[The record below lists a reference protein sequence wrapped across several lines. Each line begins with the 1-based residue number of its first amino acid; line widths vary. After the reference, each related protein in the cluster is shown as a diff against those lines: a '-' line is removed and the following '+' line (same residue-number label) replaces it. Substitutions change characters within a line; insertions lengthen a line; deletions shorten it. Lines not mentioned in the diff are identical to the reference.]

1 MPGSDKELHSLI
13 GASSS
18 ERWLHCPGS
27 VRLYAM
33 IPDRRETIYAA
44 TGTAA
49 HEVCELSLVNDAE
62 PESFLGQ
69 TIKTKEF
76 DVLVDDKMVD
86 AVRVYV
92 DFVRG
97 QHKEYGGTLM
107 VEHPFDLSFVH
118 AGMFGRNDAVIIPDQ
133 ALDTLRVYDYK
144 NGRKLVP
151 AQDNPQLKFYAL
163 GALGKDNPWNVLNVE
178 MTIVQPNAI
187 GKQAI
192 DTWTISVSDLYDWA
206 YNVLRPA
213 AEATE
218 APDAPCVMGDWCGFC
233 EAQALCP
240 AKRDAALALLGPRVD
255 YTPESLPN
263 VKSLTPEQLGKCS
276 AFFTSDEFAAWVKAL
291 AAEEQAAL
299 ARGEKIPGRKLVESV
314 ALGNRK
320 WADEA
325 QVVAQFR
332 DELGED
338 LYNLKLKSPNQV
350 STLLVKSG
358 LSKAAAKERVDALST
373 REETTSWKVV
383 NDDDPR
389 PARGQDL
396 LDLFDTPNSA
406 N

>member
-1 MPGSDKELHSLI
+1 
-13 GASSS
+13 
-18 ERWLHCPGS
+18 
-27 VRLYAM
+27 
-33 IPDRRETIYAA
+33 
-44 TGTAA
+44 
-49 HEVCELSLVNDAE
+49 
-62 PESFLGQ
+62 
-69 TIKTKEF
+69 
-76 DVLVDDKMVD
+76 
-86 AVRVYV
+86 
-92 DFVRG
+92 
-97 QHKEYGGTLM
+97 
-107 VEHPFDLSFVH
+107 
-118 AGMFGRNDAVIIPDQ
+118 
-133 ALDTLRVYDYK
+133 
-144 NGRKLVP
+144 
-151 AQDNPQLKFYAL
+151 
-163 GALGKDNPWNVLNVE
+163 
-178 MTIVQPNAI
+178 
-187 GKQAI
+187 
-192 DTWTISVSDLYDWA
+192 
-206 YNVLRPA
+206 
-213 AEATE
+213 
-218 APDAPCVMGDWCGFC
+218 
-233 EAQALCP
+233 
-240 AKRDAALALLGPRVD
+240 
-255 YTPESLPN
+255 
-263 VKSLTPEQLGKCS
+263 VKSLTPGQLGKCS

-299 ARGEKIPGRKLVESV
+299 ARGEKIPGRKLVESI